1 MPSYFLLY
9 FQGGV
14 IALVICFFNGEV
26 IACLKNTLR
35 KLEIFKSK
43 RHSLVTNYTV
53 VSQRFRDNDTVMREK
68 TEMCDVENIMLT
80 ETKNGNGNI

>member
-1 MPSYFLLY
+1 LE

-14 IALVICFFNGEV
+14 IALVICYFNGEV

-53 VSQRFRDNDTVMREK
+53 VSQRFRDNDTVVREK
-68 TEMCDVENIMLT
+68 TEMCEMENIMLT
-80 ETKNGNGNI
+80 ETKNNVNGNI